1 MCKEYKRKY
10 QEYLITITYLNGDK
24 ENLKYKGINT
34 SNYNDMLNLY
44 RDIKEQYKNESV
56 IIDFIG
62 KSADGELG
70 ILFQK
75 KIINKDA
82 ELKERASKIQKMS
95 LEEILENLIN
105 SFNILKEKKQFAIKN
120 RDVYTKEIDIKLH
133 IMEDKERNGEYVPPE
148 EKIKVYDMIA
158 KERVIRRNS
167 KNDKFKLDNLR
178 NSLQQ
183 FKNINTNESLCIN
196 SIIEILQTNIESI
209 NKINLDS
216 KKYNLT
222 YEKAE
227 KLKIMK
233 KVKYKNF
240 KERIKLIAELK
251 KEYQKVYYDDSKMEV
266 ICYNKAK
273 AC

>member
-24 ENLKYKGINT
+24 ENIKYKGINT
-34 SNYNDMLNLY
+34 SSYNDMLNLY

-62 KSADGELG
+62 KSSDGELG

-105 SFNILKEKKQFAIKN
+105 GFNMLKEKKQFAIKD
-120 RDVYTKEIDIKLH
+120 RDVYSKETDIKLH
-133 IMEDKERNGEYVPPE
+133 IMEVKKRSGKYVSPE
-148 EKIKVYDMIA
+148 EKIEMYDIIAEERVRRRQA
-158 KERVIRRNS
+158 KE
-167 KNDKFKLDNLR
+167 DKQKLDNLR
-178 NSLQQ
+178 NSFRL
-183 FKNINTNESLCIN
+183 FKNVETKESLCIDN
-196 SIIEILQTNIESI
+196 IINLLQTNIKSI
-209 NKINLDS
+209 NKIDS
-216 KKYNLT
+216 KE
-222 YEKAE
+222 YEPLIADKAE
-227 KLKIMK
+227 ELKIMK

-240 KERIKLIAELK
+240 KERIRLIAELK